1 MAEKKSALGAGNVT
15 VNIDGDD
22 YTLKPTLHAIKALS
36 AQYDGL
42 SGCLDRL
49 RRMDM
54 NAFINV
60 VNVGADIKG
69 KEAKALE
76 PAIFRTPMGELI
88 GPLVEY
94 VAVLMNGGR
103 PLEDAEDI
111 EDEADEGNV

>member
-1 MAEKKSALGAGNVT
+1 MTVT
-15 VNIDGDD
+15 IDDED
-22 YTLKPTLHAIKALS
+22 YTLKPTPHAIKTLS

-42 SGCLDRL
+42 SGCLERL

-60 VNVGADIKG
+60 FNVGAQIKG
-69 KEAKALE
+69 QAAKELE
-76 PAIFRTPMGELI
+76 PAICRTPMGELI

-103 PLEDAEDI
+103 PLENVEDDDSEAE
-111 EDEADEGNV
+111 AGNG